1 MNVSTVTIRV
11 FSWLDGLTYR
21 RQQRGSRV
29 QAPIF
34 CCGNVFISY
43 LHSRKCP
50 WYEMAFFI
58 YKTKGLC
65 IGVCVFNAA
74 CNGLCMCE
82 GNAQDIYYI
91 CYRWQCFMFLVNLHL
106 FLTMRRVIGNE
117 RWHQYLY
124 IKGRCSHCDVTDWV
138 SPVLILWLYGHHCFV
153 FWCKK
158 WPLLQKEWAW
168 CFELMLKRKC
178 SNFTWARQ
186 MVKHSFY
193 QVIASKK
200 TQISWFNV
208 TSDIKTK
215 IISLSK
221 L

>member
-65 IGVCVFNAA
+65 IGVCSMLHATVCA
-74 CNGLCMCE
+74 CVKVMHRTFITSAIDDNVLC
-82 GNAQDIYYI
+82 
-91 CYRWQCFMFLVNLHL
+91 
-106 FLTMRRVIGNE
+106 
-117 RWHQYLY
+117 
-124 IKGRCSHCDVTDWV
+124 
-138 SPVLILWLYGHHCFV
+138 
-153 FWCKK
+153 FW
-158 WPLLQKEWAW
+158 
-168 CFELMLKRKC
+168 
-178 SNFTWARQ
+178 
-186 MVKHSFY
+186 
-193 QVIASKK
+193 
-200 TQISWFNV
+200 
-208 TSDIKTK
+208 
-215 IISLSK
+215 
-221 L
+221 